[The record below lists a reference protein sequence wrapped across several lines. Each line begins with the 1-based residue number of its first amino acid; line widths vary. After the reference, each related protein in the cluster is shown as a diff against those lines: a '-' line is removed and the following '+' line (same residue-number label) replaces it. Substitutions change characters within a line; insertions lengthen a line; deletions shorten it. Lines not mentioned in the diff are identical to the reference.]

1 MNRIHMV
8 RNKLGLFILLF
19 LLKLTVMGQQKD
31 IPLKIWNSNANSP
44 IVLYLSGDGGL
55 NSFSTSYC
63 ELLGKQGYTVGAVNS
78 KSFFW
83 DKKSADQI
91 AKELSSTLEKLLV
104 GKKNHLVYFVGYS
117 FGADVIPFLV
127 NKLTAEWKERLQAVA
142 LLEPSTST
150 DLEIHVS
157 DLFGR
162 SEVKRSMDVVAE
174 INKMVNVR
182 TAILLGEDG
191 VSFPI
196 KNIRLKN
203 LETIYMKGNH
213 HFDGHVADVVKATVK
228 HFALK

>member
-1 MNRIHMV
+1 MV

-182 TAILLGEDG
+182 TVDRK
-191 VSFPI
+191 S
-196 KNIRLKN
+196 
-203 LETIYMKGNH
+203 
-213 HFDGHVADVVKATVK
+213 VV
-228 HFALK
+228 

>member
-1 MNRIHMV
+1 MNRMHMV

-44 IVLYLSGDGGL
+44 IVLYLSGDGGF

-63 ELLGKQGYTVGAVNS
+63 ELLGKQGYTVEAVNS

-83 DKKSADQI
+83 DKKTADQI
-91 AKELSSTLEKLLV
+91 ARELSGNLEKLLV

-127 NKLTAEWKERLQAVA
+127 NKLTAEWKERLQAVV

-162 SEVKRSMDVVAE
+162 SETKRSMDVVAE
-174 INKMVNVR
+174 INKMVNIR

-191 VSFPI
+191 ASFPI

-203 LETIYMKGNH
+203 LEAIYMKGNH
-213 HFDGHVADVVKATVK
+213 HFDGNVTDVVQATVK

>member
-1 MNRIHMV
+1 MNRKQMV

-44 IVLYLSGDGGL
+44 TVLYLSGDGGF

-83 DKKSADQI
+83 DKKTADQI

-182 TAILLGEDG
+182 TAILLGEDE

-203 LETIYMKGNH
+203 LETIYMRGNH
-213 HFDGHVADVVKATVK
+213 HFDGNVVDVVKATVK
-228 HFALK
+228 YFALK